1 MHMQWLYNQITMNKS
16 GFKVE
21 IPTALMEIR
30 KYFDGMI
37 PAWVK
42 PAHWVLDT
50 QIVSLP
56 VYSFILN
63 LQYSYRYKMG

>member
-37 PAWVK
+37 PA
-42 PAHWVLDT
+42 
-50 QIVSLP
+50 
-56 VYSFILN
+56 
-63 LQYSYRYKMG
+63 